1 MEQSY
6 RNNNGSIFWNSHS
19 IDDRRLIAVTI
30 RAVKDKFNILTN
42 YYNVAL
48 GFVLKSS
55 VFPST
60 DNLLQPLI
68 TITTLILMPTPLFP
82 IILVIL
88 LPASCTLYDLDLLLI
103 TSYFG
108 AGGWRRRDSCITLSR

>member
-1 MEQSY
+1 MVEQSY

-30 RAVKDKFNILTN
+30 RAVKEFNILTN